1 MELIL
6 WRHAEAEDSQPDLAR
21 KLTRKGE
28 KQAANMAAFLNRRL
42 PAETRIL
49 VSPAVRAQQT
59 ALALSA
65 NFTTIPEIAP
75 NAIAQE
81 LLQAAHW
88 PHAGGT
94 VLIVG
99 HQPALGAV
107 VAELLGC
114 EHDSFRIKKGGICWL
129 SRGDGLSDTALR
141 LVISPEFL

>member
-1 MELIL
+1 MNLIL
-6 WRHAEAEDSQPDLAR
+6 WRHAEAEDSQPDLGR

-28 KQAANMAAFLNRRL
+28 KQAVNVAAFLKRHL
-42 PAETRIL
+42 PVDTRIL
-49 VSPAVRAQQT
+49 VSPAARAQQT
-59 ALALSA
+59 AVALTA
-65 NFTTIPEIAP
+65 DFTTIADIAP
-75 NAIAQE
+75 GASAQA

-114 EHDSFRIKKGGICWL
+114 GHDSFRIRKGGVCWL
-129 SRGDGLSDTALR
+129 SRRDGSPDTALR
-141 LVISPEFL
+141 LAISPEFL